1 MENNPPPDEP
11 TAPPA
16 ASRDER
22 PALFV
27 PVGENFTRLF
37 GQAAATRAYRL
48 AAREGLEPGSAERLG
63 EEGGRSVL
71 IADLDY
77 AWDPSWLPALM
88 RRPGSVLTVDGH
100 AVIAHCTGPAQREAV
115 LTAMAN
121 DATHALPEMTAIEA
135 SEFPHRFVLAL
146 TPESQAI
153 AARAAF
159 IAGCEPVTDAI
170 TVALRSGPAFHL
182 ARWASRFGIGAASM
196 TLVGVALSL
205 LAYIFF
211 WYGALWAGLF
221 AGGVSLVAA
230 TAGRGLVRAI
240 GTDAPWR
247 PIHGTIAGTFIPPL
261 WYVGFGHGAVLGGA
275 DPVYVGILAT
285 VAAFGHVADGV
296 ARVAYRRHHGFA
308 MRMWRPFDTRFRLIA
323 AGRNVGLLLLFL
335 GTLLGIPVTG
345 LDAVALWT
353 LVSLVVVVVRLAQA
367 EGKSLRGEQPE
378 PWI

>member
-1 MENNPPPDEP
+1 MAENRPSDPQEEP
-11 TAPPA
+11 KAPA
-16 ASRDER
+16 RDER

-27 PVGENFTRLF
+27 PVGENFVRLF
-37 GQAAATRAYRL
+37 GQAAMTRAYRL
-48 AAREGLEPGSAERLG
+48 GASAGLEPGSAERLG

-77 AWDPSWLPALM
+77 VWDPAWLPALIQ
-88 RRPGSVLTVDGH
+88 RPGTVLTHEGH
-100 AVIAHCTGPAQREAV
+100 AIIAHCTGPAEREAV

-121 DATHALPEMTAIEA
+121 DATHALPDMK
-135 SEFPHRFVLAL
+135 EFVSTDRPHRFILPL
-146 TPESQAI
+146 TPETQSI
-153 AARAAF
+153 AARGAF

-170 TVALRSGPAFHL
+170 TVAIRSGPAFHL

-205 LAYIFF
+205 LAFIFF
-211 WYGALWAGLF
+211 WYSSLWLGLIAGAI
-221 AGGVSLVAA
+221 SLVAA

-261 WYVGFGHGAVLGGA
+261 WYVGFGHGAVLAGA
-275 DPVYVGILAT
+275 DPVYVGILST
-285 VAAFGHVADGV
+285 VAAGGHLADGV
-296 ARVAYRRHHGFA
+296 TRVAFRRHHGFA

-335 GTLLGIPVTG
+335 GTLFGIPVTG

-353 LVSLVVVVVRLAQA
+353 LVSLIIVVVRLAQA
-367 EGKSLRGEQPE
+367 EGVALRGQKLE

>member
-1 MENNPPPDEP
+1 MAGIRPSVPPRD
-11 TAPPA
+11 PA
-16 ASRDER
+16 TVERYER

-37 GQAAATRAYRL
+37 GQAAITRAYRL
-48 AAREGLEPGSAERLG
+48 AASAGLEPGSAERLG

-77 AWDPSWLPALM
+77 VWDPAWLPALM
-88 RRPGSVLTVDGH
+88 QRPGTVLTHDGH
-100 AVIAHCTGPAQREAV
+100 AIIAHCTGPAEREAV

-121 DATHALPEMTAIEA
+121 DATHALPDMKEFKS
-135 SEFPHRFVLAL
+135 SERPHRFILEL
-146 TPESQAI
+146 TPDTQAI

-170 TVALRSGPAFHL
+170 TVAIRSGPAFHL
-182 ARWASRFGIGAASM
+182 ARWASRFGIGAATM

-205 LAYIFF
+205 LAFIFF
-211 WYGALWAGLF
+211 WYGSPWLGLL
-221 AGGVSLVAA
+221 AGGASLVAA

-247 PIHGTIAGTFIPPL
+247 PIHGTIAGTFVPPL
-261 WYVGFGHGAVLGGA
+261 WYVAFGHGAVLGGA
-275 DPVYVGILAT
+275 DPVYVGILST
-285 VAAFGHVADGV
+285 VAAGGHLADGV
-296 ARVAYRRHHGFA
+296 TRVAFRRHHGFA

-335 GTLLGIPVTG
+335 GTLFGIPVTG

-353 LVSLVVVVVRLAQA
+353 LVSLIVVVVRLAQA
-367 EGKSLRGEQPE
+367 EGVALRGQKLE

>member
-1 MENNPPPDEP
+1 MENDPPPVEP
-11 TAPPA
+11 GAPA
-16 ASRDER
+16 APARDER

-37 GQAAATRAYRL
+37 GQAAMTRAYRL
-48 AAREGLEPGSAERLG
+48 GGQAGLEPGSADRLG

-77 AWDPSWLPALM
+77 VWDPTWLTALID
-88 RRPGSVLTVDGH
+88 RPGTVLCLDGH
-100 AVIAHCTGPAQREAV
+100 AVIAHCTGPAEREAV

-121 DATHALPEMTAIEA
+121 DATHALPDMKELDA
-135 SEFPHRFVLAL
+135 SERPHRFILPL
-146 TPESQAI
+146 TPETQAI

-170 TVALRSGPAFHL
+170 TVAIRSGPAFHL

-205 LAYIFF
+205 LAFIFF
-211 WYGALWAGLF
+211 WYGGLWFGLISG
-221 AGGVSLVAA
+221 AASLVAA

-261 WYVGFGHGAVLGGA
+261 WYVGFGHGVVLGGA
-275 DPVYVGILAT
+275 EPVYVGILAT

-296 ARVAYRRHHGFA
+296 TRVAFRRHHGFA

-353 LVSLVVVVVRLAQA
+353 LVSLIIVVVRLAQA
-367 EGKSLRGEQPE
+367 EGASLRGQKLE